1 MVSGTSSPVFAHV
14 HLHPGSSTSSQ
25 HGSTNIRRPPASGS
39 ASASASASPSSSSLL
54 GVDGELHD
62 PGYSASL
69 QDLRSQMEQSSFL
82 GIAASSSGSSPLH
95 RRATFQSG
103 RRRSSLLSSQFGQAD
118 AADHD
123 DDDDLSAASDEEGE
137 VKLTKEQAD
146 RVSPKTSLQAV
157 HSLPQRETRS
167 RKGNGLS
174 GLQSRS
180 NSLRSSLRSSQASAA
195 PHTFT
200 GHSDI
205 WQNGFTG
212 LVDVQRDASR
222 RDSDESANQGSGS
235 RPASPLSSSSSANQ
249 IARRSS
255 TSSGVQRSG
264 ALLSDSEGNNQGK
277 RRSSDG
283 SVRHGLKDSQGAR
296 RFSNF
301 AQETLLRKARSESDP
316 APLSRVPNGK
326 LTGVDQSRRASAPQ
340 DEVET
345 QQNSIRGTH
354 RLSPILSTGSAE
366 QRAAH
371 AQPLRLAGSS
381 FSGGGFDRQPA
392 DALLTPL
399 DEDGGYRDFAAAAA
413 AVSSSASAKPARKQQ
428 SEQQGQRSKAND
440 REQDRSPRS
449 ARLGRRP
456 SSKARIF
463 STKGGGRGGGGNGA
477 NDEDEGDSEEA
488 DSSLPVSM
496 GRNRSNSSSSHTDLD
511 AVRRKLQY
519 IGLGVRIKAMR
530 AERKIK
536 DVVAGTGAERSRA
549 AENAV

>member
-1 MVSGTSSPVFAHV
+1 M
-14 HLHPGSSTSSQ
+14 
-25 HGSTNIRRPPASGS
+25 
-39 ASASASASPSSSSLL
+39 
-54 GVDGELHD
+54 
-62 PGYSASL
+62 
-69 QDLRSQMEQSSFL
+69 
-82 GIAASSSGSSPLH
+82 
-95 RRATFQSG
+95 
-103 RRRSSLLSSQFGQAD
+103 SSQFGQAD
-118 AADHD
+118 AADD
-123 DDDDLSAASDEEGE
+123 DDDDDGLSTASDEEGE
-137 VKLTKEQAD
+137 GKLTNDQAD
-146 RVSPKTSLQAV
+146 RVSPKSSLQAAQ
-157 HSLPQRETRS
+157 SLPRRETQS

-222 RDSDESANQGSGS
+222 RDSDESANNGSGS
-235 RPASPLSSSSSANQ
+235 RPASPLSSSSSAIQ

-255 TSSGVQRSG
+255 TSSSVQRSG

-283 SVRHGLKDSQGAR
+283 SVRHGLKGSQGAR

-340 DEVET
+340 DQVET
-345 QQNSIRGTH
+345 QQNSVHGTH

-366 QRAAH
+366 QRAAR

-381 FSGGGFDRQPA
+381 FSGGGGFDRQPA

-399 DEDGGYRDFAAAAA
+399 DEDGGYRDFAATAA
-413 AVSSSASAKPARKQQ
+413 SSSVSAKPARKQQ
-428 SEQQGQRSKAND
+428 SQQQGQRSKANG

-449 ARLGRRP
+449 TPLGRRP
-456 SSKARIF
+456 SSKGRIF
-463 STKGGGRGGGGNGA
+463 STKGGGGGGGGSGA
-477 NDEDEGDSEEA
+477 SDEDDGDFKEA
-488 DSSLPVSM
+488 NSSLPVSM
-496 GRNRSNSSSSHTDLD
+496 NRNRSNSSSSHPDLD

-536 DVVAGTGAERSRA
+536 GVVAGAGAERGRA